1 MIVLTKYNVSVLYD
15 HVYKIKSSQSVTG
28 SFLSLF
34 NPSLIKNK
42 LKIKLKKKVKYIY
55 KRW

>member
-42 LKIKLKKKVKYIY
+42 LKKKVKYIY